1 MEHDWIALNAAATSS
16 LNALLDRLTP
26 ADHARS
32 EDGWSISAML
42 AHLAFWDR
50 RGAIILAAWDAG
62 HDPRRLDDDFYDS
75 HVLNDALIPEWIA
88 LSGPESARLVR
99 EAAANIDT
107 LVASLKPTTVE
118 AVAAMDELWRLRRH
132 NHRMEHV
139 NQIAALLSAR

>member
-1 MEHDWIALNAAATSS
+1 MENDWIALNAAATTR
-16 LNALLDRLTP
+16 LNALLDRLSPTEY
-26 ADHARS
+26 ARS
-32 EDGWSISAML
+32 EDGWTISAML

-50 RGAIILAAWDAG
+50 RGAIILSAWDAG

-99 EAAANIDT
+99 EAAANIDSV
-107 LVASLKPTTVE
+107 VASLKPSTVE